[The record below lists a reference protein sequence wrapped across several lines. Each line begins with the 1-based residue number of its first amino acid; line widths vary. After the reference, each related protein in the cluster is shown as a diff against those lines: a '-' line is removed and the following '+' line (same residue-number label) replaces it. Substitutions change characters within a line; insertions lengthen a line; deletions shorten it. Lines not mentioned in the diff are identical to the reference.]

1 MDYLCS
7 CSVFSYM
14 VLSGTIR
21 ASGYMIMIMI
31 MPNVLES
38 YAAAVYSAAV
48 YGSRMSNLLE
58 SGNIK
63 VGSWGHCLFVCLLA
77 SRDVPLL

>member
-1 MDYLCS
+1 
-7 CSVFSYM
+7 M

-21 ASGYMIMIMI
+21 SSGYMIMIMI

-63 VGSWGHCLFVCLLA
+63 INPGVITKKYFEVSYL
-77 SRDVPLL
+77 